1 MFQALIEFAIIYIV
15 FRIVEKK
22 EDDIIINS
30 YAFVIYVL
38 PKVLELVTVLE
49 INELN
54 RSQNF
59 MVIPIIGYLA
69 IPALILKKFMHFSW
83 KRAIAYGIFVLATVK
98 IIGIVMVLLMGNI
111 QSS

>member
-22 EDDIIINS
+22 
-30 YAFVIYVL
+30 
-38 PKVLELVTVLE
+38 TVLE

-69 IPALILKKFMHFSW
+69 IPALILKKFLHFSW
-83 KRAIAYGIFVLATVK
+83 KRAIAYGIFVLATAK